1 MEYNSIVVKLGEFMV
16 RRTWY
21 RNYMVNRLITS
32 IKKVLKKHNI
42 AYNRVF
48 YSSERIVVYI
58 NNRVTEVSSILS
70 KVFGISAIMPALII
84 EEKPSIESINKVIEK
99 VIIPEILREKPS
111 SYVVRAYSG
120 VDQLSSKAV
129 EKYIGRIVS
138 LRTNSIVNLVNPER
152 TFYID
157 LRPEF
162 IAVSDREYEGVGGL
176 PYGVEGCL
184 VSLVSGGVDSAV
196 ATWYAMK
203 RGVEVIPVFINLYP
217 FWSEEA
223 IERAYEGLDLLW
235 KWIPWD
241 YMKAY
246 IVSGA
251 EEIIAKA
258 SVPSRLRCIFCKTI
272 MHLIGSL
279 IAEKE
284 GCKGIVTG
292 EAIGQVASQTLD
304 NLATT
309 MSLSPKPVFT
319 PVGFLDK
326 IEIIKIAH
334 KLGFERLNREV
345 GSCKLKPLHPKTRV
359 SDKDIHIL
367 KKIVSEILNDITRV
381 IEKSSIVEYKA

>member
-1 MEYNSIVVKLGEFMV
+1 MKYNSIVVKLGEFMV

-21 RNYMVNRLITS
+21 RNYMVNRLIIS
-32 IKKVLKKHNI
+32 IKKALKKHGI
-42 AYNRVF
+42 TYNRVF
-48 YSSERIVVYI
+48 YSSERIIIYI
-58 NNRVTEVSSILS
+58 DDRVIEASSILS
-70 KVFGISAIMPALII
+70 KVFGVSAPMPALIA
-84 EEKPSIESINKVIEK
+84 EEKPSIESINKIIER

-111 SYVVRAYSG
+111 SYVVRASSN
-120 VDQLSSKAV
+120 VDQLSSKAI

-138 LRTNSIVNLVNPER
+138 SRTNSVVNLVNPEK

-203 RGVEVIPVFINLYP
+203 RGVEVIPVFINMYP

-223 IERAYEGLDLLW
+223 IKRAYEGLDLLW

-246 IVSGA
+246 IVGGVG
-251 EEIIAKA
+251 EIIANA
-258 SVPSRLRCIFCKTI
+258 SVPSKLRCVLCKI
-272 MHLIGSL
+272 VMHLIGSL

-284 GCKGIVTG
+284 GCRGIVTG
-292 EAIGQVASQTLD
+292 EAVGQVASQTLD
-304 NLATT
+304 NLSTI

-319 PVGFLDK
+319 PIGFLDK

-334 KLGFERLNREV
+334 RLGFERLNREV

-359 SDKDIHIL
+359 SDKDIHVL
-367 KKIVSEILNDITRV
+367 KKVVSEIHDNITRV
-381 IEKSSIVEYKA
+381 VEESNIIEYKT

>member
-1 MEYNSIVVKLGEFMV
+1 MKYNSIVVKLGEFMV

-21 RNYMVNRLITS
+21 RNYMVNRLIIS
-32 IKKVLKKHNI
+32 IKKALKKHGI
-42 AYNRVF
+42 TYNRVF
-48 YSSERIVVYI
+48 YSSERIIIYI
-58 NNRVTEVSSILS
+58 DDRVIEASSILS
-70 KVFGISAIMPALII
+70 KVFGVSATMPALVA
-84 EEKPSIESINKVIEK
+84 EEKPSIESINKIIER

-111 SYVVRAYSG
+111 SYVVRASSN
-120 VDQLSSKAV
+120 VDQLSSKAI

-138 LRTNSIVNLVNPER
+138 SRTNSVVNLVNPEK

-203 RGVEVIPVFINLYP
+203 RGVEVIPVFINMYP

-223 IERAYEGLDLLW
+223 IKRAYEGLDLLW

-246 IVSGA
+246 IVGGVG
-251 EEIIAKA
+251 EIIANA
-258 SVPSRLRCIFCKTI
+258 SVPSRLRCVLCKI
-272 MHLIGSL
+272 VMHLIGSL

-284 GCKGIVTG
+284 GCRGIVTG
-292 EAIGQVASQTLD
+292 EAVGQVASQTLD
-304 NLATT
+304 NLSTI

-319 PVGFLDK
+319 PIGFLDK

-334 KLGFERLNREV
+334 RLGFERLNREV

-359 SDKDIHIL
+359 SDKDIHVL
-367 KKIVSEILNDITRV
+367 KKVVSEIHDNITRV
-381 IEKSSIVEYKA
+381 VEESNIIEYKT

>member
-1 MEYNSIVVKLGEFMV
+1 MKYNSIVVKLGEFMV

-21 RNYMVNRLITS
+21 RNYMVNRLIIS
-32 IKKVLKKHNI
+32 IKKALKKHGI
-42 AYNRVF
+42 TYNRVF
-48 YSSERIVVYI
+48 YSSERIIIYI
-58 NNRVTEVSSILS
+58 DDRVIEASSILS
-70 KVFGISAIMPALII
+70 KVFGVSATMPALVA
-84 EEKPSIESINKVIEK
+84 EEKPSIESINKIIER

-111 SYVVRAYSG
+111 SYVVRASSN
-120 VDQLSSKAV
+120 VDQLSSKAI

-138 LRTNSIVNLVNPER
+138 SRTNSVVNLVNPEK

-176 PYGVEGCL
+176 PYGVESCL

-203 RGVEVIPVFINLYP
+203 RGVEVIPVFINMYP

-223 IERAYEGLDLLW
+223 IKRAYEGLDLLW

-246 IVSGA
+246 IVGGVG
-251 EEIIAKA
+251 EIIANA
-258 SVPSRLRCIFCKTI
+258 SVPPRLRCVLCKI
-272 MHLIGSL
+272 VMHLIGSL

-284 GCKGIVTG
+284 GCRGIVTG
-292 EAIGQVASQTLD
+292 EAVGQVASQTLD
-304 NLATT
+304 NLSTI

-319 PVGFLDK
+319 PIGFLDK

-334 KLGFERLNREV
+334 RLGFERLNREV

-359 SDKDIHIL
+359 SDKDIHVL
-367 KKIVSEILNDITRV
+367 KKVVSEIHDNITRV
-381 IEKSSIVEYKA
+381 VEESNIIEYKT